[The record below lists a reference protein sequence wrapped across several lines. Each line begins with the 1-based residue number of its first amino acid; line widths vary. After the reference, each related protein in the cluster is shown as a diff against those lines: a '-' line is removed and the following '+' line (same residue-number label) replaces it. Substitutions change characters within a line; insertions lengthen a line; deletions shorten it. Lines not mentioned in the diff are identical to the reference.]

1 MYTLHFKNTRSS
13 NKLSDVFAVHQQ
25 STLKEDALDWCVRL
39 LLRAGVQPTLD
50 HSAETFMSVQCASP
64 GKGGELVGVCGVC
77 ASCVGWR
84 KG

>member
-1 MYTLHFKNTRSS
+1 MT
-13 NKLSDVFAVHQQ
+13 VHSVSYSQAFVAR
-25 STLKEDALDWCVRL
+25 LFNRL

-50 HSAETFMSVQCASP
+50 PSAETFISVQCASP
-64 GKGGELVGVCGVC
+64 GKGGELVGVGGVC